1 MEIKIVGV
9 VGCGQMGSGIAEIA
23 ARAGYRT
30 VVSELDGDL
39 LNQGL
44 RRIEAS
50 LAKAISRGKITPQE
64 RDEALARIQGTT
76 NLEDFAPCDLIV
88 EAITED
94 LEAKKRLFATL
105 DDLCPPHT
113 ILASNTSCLSITE
126 MAAVTRRGDKV
137 LGLHFF
143 NPAPVMKLLELV
155 RTILTSDETVA
166 TGRRFGESLGKRVIV
181 AKEMP
186 GFIISRLLIPYLL
199 NAIRV
204 FENGLATKEDIDQGM
219 VLGCNHPMGPL
230 ALADL
235 IGLDTIYQIA
245 NMMFD
250 EFKDPMY
257 AAPPLLRRMVL
268 AGRLG
273 QKTGQGFY
281 DYHNSMS

>member
-1 MEIKIVGV
+1 MEIRTVGV
-9 VGCGQMGSGIAEIA
+9 VGCGRMGSGIVEIA
-23 ARAGYRT
+23 ARTGYRT
-30 VVSELDGDL
+30 VVSELDDDL
-39 LNQGL
+39 LNQGMG
-44 RRIEAS
+44 RIEAS
-50 LAKAISRGKITPQE
+50 LAKAISRGKITPAE
-64 RDEALARIQGTT
+64 RDEAVALIQGTT
-76 NLEDFAPCDLIV
+76 NLEDFVSCDLIV

-94 LEAKKRLFATL
+94 LEAKKSLFAAL
-105 DDLCPPHT
+105 DDFCPSHT

-166 TGRRFGESLGKRVIV
+166 RGRRFGESLGKTVIV

-186 GFIISRLLIPYLL
+186 GFIMSRLLIPYLL

-230 ALADL
+230 TLADF
-235 IGLDTIYQIA
+235 IGLDTIYNIA

-250 EFKDPMY
+250 ELKDPMY

-273 QKTGQGFY
+273 HKTGQGFY
-281 DYHNSMS
+281 DYR

>member
-1 MEIKIVGV
+1 MEIKVVGV

-39 LNQGL
+39 LSQGL
-44 RRIEAS
+44 RRIKAS

-76 NLEDFAPCDLIV
+76 NLEDFAPCDLVV
-88 EAITED
+88 EAITE
-94 LEAKKRLFATL
+94 EVAAKKRLFAAL

-143 NPAPVMKLLELV
+143 NPAPVMKLLEVV

-166 TGRRFGESLGKRVIV
+166 IGRRFGESLGKRVIV

-204 FENGLATKEDIDQGM
+204 FENGLASKEDIDQGM

-230 ALADL
+230 ALADF
-235 IGLDTIYQIA
+235 IGLDTIYKIA

-250 EFKDPMY
+250 EFKDPIY
-257 AAPPLLRRMVL
+257 AAPPLLRRMIL

-281 DYHNSMS
+281 DYQGSVS

>member
-39 LNQGL
+39 LDQGL

-50 LAKAISRGKITPQE
+50 LTKAISRGKITSQE

-94 LEAKKRLFATL
+94 LEAKKRLFAAL

-126 MAAVTRRGDKV
+126 MAAVTKRGEKV

-166 TGRRFGESLGKRVIV
+166 IGRRFGESLGKRVIV
-181 AKEMP
+181 AKERP

-204 FENGLATKEDIDQGM
+204 FENGLATKEDIDEGM

-230 ALADL
+230 ALADF
-235 IGLDTIYQIA
+235 IGLDTIHRIA

-273 QKTGQGFY
+273 RKTGQGFY
-281 DYHNSMS
+281 DYRGSVS

>member
-1 MEIKIVGV
+1 MEIKVVGV
-9 VGCGQMGSGIAEIA
+9 VGCGLMGSGIAEIA

-30 VVSELDGDL
+30 LVSELDGDL

-166 TGRRFGESLGKRVIV
+166 VGRRFGESLGKRVIV

-230 ALADL
+230 TLADF
-235 IGLDTIYQIA
+235 IGLDTIYKIA
-245 NMMFD
+245 DMMFD
-250 EFKDPMY
+250 EFKDPIY

-281 DYHNSMS
+281 DYRVPVS

>member
-1 MEIKIVGV
+1 
-9 VGCGQMGSGIAEIA
+9 MGSGITEIA
-23 ARAGYRT
+23 ARAGYQT
-30 VVSELDGDL
+30 VVSELDDDL

-50 LAKAISRGKITPQE
+50 LAKAVSRGKITPQE

-76 NLEDFAPCDLIV
+76 NLEDFAPCDLVV

-105 DDLCPPHT
+105 DDICPPHT
-113 ILASNTSCLSITE
+113 ILSSNTSCLSITE
-126 MAAVTRRGDKV
+126 MAAVTKRGEKV

-166 TGRRFGESLGKRVIV
+166 IGRRFGESLGKRVIV

-186 GFIISRLLIPYLL
+186 GFIMSRLLIPYLL

-230 ALADL
+230 TLADF
-235 IGLDTIYQIA
+235 IGLDTICNIA
-245 NMMFD
+245 DMMFE

-257 AAPPLLRRMVL
+257 VAPPLLRRMVL
-268 AGRLG
+268 ARRLG

-281 DYHNSMS
+281 DYHRSP

>member
-1 MEIKIVGV
+1 
-9 VGCGQMGSGIAEIA
+9 MGSGIAEIA

-30 VVSELDGDL
+30 LVSELDGDL

-166 TGRRFGESLGKRVIV
+166 VGRRFGESLGKRVIV

-230 ALADL
+230 TLADF
-235 IGLDTIYQIA
+235 IGLDTIYKIA
-245 NMMFD
+245 DMMFD
-250 EFKDPMY
+250 EFKDPIY

-281 DYHNSMS
+281 DYRVPVS

>member
-23 ARAGYRT
+23 ARAGHRT

-44 RRIEAS
+44 RRIQAS
-50 LAKAISRGKITPQE
+50 LAKAISRGKITSQE
-64 RDEALARIQGTT
+64 RDEALTRIQGTT

-94 LEAKKRLFATL
+94 LEAKKRLFAAL

-126 MAAVTRRGDKV
+126 MAAVTKRGDKV

-166 TGRRFGESLGKRVIV
+166 IGRRFGESLGKRVIV

-230 ALADL
+230 ALADFV
-235 IGLDTIYQIA
+235 GLDTIYKIA

-273 QKTGQGFY
+273 RKTGQGFY
-281 DYHNSMS
+281 DYQESVS